1 LGVVSVIAGSAAP
14 SAGGWFSA
22 AMHGAEAAQTPMTK
36 AMVLNS
42 WVIIFALLHGCAS
55 RFAPSPF
62 PKPRFI
68 SYFR

>member
-1 LGVVSVIAGSAAP
+1 
-14 SAGGWFSA
+14 
-22 AMHGAEAAQTPMTK
+22 MHGAEAAQTPMTK

-55 RFAPSPF
+55 RFAPYPI

-68 SYFR
+68 SYFK